1 MLNFG
6 GVVVNLFFFSNAMP
20 RCLGCKYSEDFGE
33 VVVKANDAIHNTA
46 PPKSLV

>member
-6 GVVVNLFFFSNAMP
+6 GVVVNLFFSHTMP
-20 RCLGCKYSEDFGE
+20 CCLGCKFSEDFGE
-33 VVVKANDAIHNTA
+33 VVVKANDAIHNIA